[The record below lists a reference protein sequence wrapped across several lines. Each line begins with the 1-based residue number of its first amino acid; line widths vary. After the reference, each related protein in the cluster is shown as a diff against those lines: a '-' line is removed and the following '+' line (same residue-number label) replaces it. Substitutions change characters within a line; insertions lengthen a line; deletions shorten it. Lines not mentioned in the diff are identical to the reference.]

1 MAGLGATFR
10 PNLEER
16 GSGMSIA
23 AIDIRDWQLRAAC
36 RGPAAEFFYP
46 PVAGEARDQRRRRE
60 QRAKELCRNC
70 GVRTECL
77 DYAMR
82 TEEPH
87 GVWGGLNEHERRALR
102 VH

>member
-1 MAGLGATFR
+1 MT
-10 PNLEER
+10 
-16 GSGMSIA
+16 A

-36 RGPAAEFFYP
+36 RGPAAELFYP
-46 PVAGEARDQRRRRE
+46 PVLGEARDQRRARE
-60 QRAKELCRNC
+60 REAKAICAQC
-70 GVRTECL
+70 AVRDECF

-102 VH
+102 VR